1 MRKIHADQDACH
13 NHTDTDTT
21 LSTPASSTLR
31 EPSMSLDSSRR
42 NLHRSSAQNWSETSV
57 FAGTTQLPRGEGHR
71 PTSWL
76 LLYSVSPPPK
86 IPAFFESNTKG
97 RVALFSDAQLRSIC
111 SCAEVRPSAWRQLI
125 LSKGASQNPRERLNF
140 ASSMHLSCAHA
151 MQDSRHFVAVAINIL
166 FCQVTGRQEQS
177 LSGIRRAGTC
187 PNSDG
192 ISVQSAWTGGRKQS
206 AAASQCRSSQ

>member
-1 MRKIHADQDACH
+1 MAVAQQHAKIHADQDACH

-76 LLYSVSPPPK
+76 LLYCLSPTKNSCIFREQHKRPSCAVFRC
-86 IPAFFESNTKG
+86 PAPQH
-97 RVALFSDAQLRSIC
+97 LQLRGGEAQCLEAADPQQGGVAKSERMPKLRFFDAFVVC
-111 SCAEVRPSAWRQLI
+111 
-125 LSKGASQNPRERLNF
+125 PR
-140 ASSMHLSCAHA
+140 HA
-151 MQDSRHFVAVAINIL
+151 RFEALRSRGH
-166 FCQVTGRQEQS
+166 
-177 LSGIRRAGTC
+177 
-187 PNSDG
+187 
-192 ISVQSAWTGGRKQS
+192 
-206 AAASQCRSSQ
+206 